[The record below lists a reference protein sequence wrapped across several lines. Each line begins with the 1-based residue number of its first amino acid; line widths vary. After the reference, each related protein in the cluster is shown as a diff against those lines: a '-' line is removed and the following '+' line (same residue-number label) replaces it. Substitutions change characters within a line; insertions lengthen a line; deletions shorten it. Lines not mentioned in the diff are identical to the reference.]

1 MYIKERG
8 NDVARDKRGTNR
20 SRYKPEVTH
29 PATECQSRGISK
41 QKHIPPSLQSVAEN
55 GAASDQRG
63 RHRYRSEH
71 LRHTSWDDTLMDSRA
86 RMCEHIGANERSS
99 SAGERHPIGLDTAS
113 TPIISL
119 PDGTHYKRSRNKCP
133 LSFDPPP
140 SPTYQPKGWSNCGGK
155 TPSRKQGPIRRQQSP
170 NVRL

>member
-8 NDVARDKRGTNR
+8 NDVARDKRDTNR
-20 SRYKPEVTH
+20 PRYKPEVTH

-41 QKHIPPSLQSVAEN
+41 RKHIPPSLQQLTI
-55 GAASDQRG
+55 GCRK
-63 RHRYRSEH
+63 RCSERPARQAPVPQH

-86 RMCEHIGANERSS
+86 RMCEHIGANERNSS
-99 SAGERHPIGLDTAS
+99 TGERHPIMLGTAS
-113 TPIISL
+113 TPIINL
-119 PDGTHYKRSRNKCP
+119 PDGTHSKRSRNKCP

-155 TPSRKQGPIRRQQSP
+155 HPAENKD
-170 NVRL
+170 L

>member
-8 NDVARDKRGTNR
+8 NDVARDKRNTNR

-29 PATECQSRGISK
+29 PATELQK
-41 QKHIPPSLQSVAEN
+41 QRNKKAKAYSPQLTI
-55 GAASDQRG
+55 GCRK
-63 RHRYRSEH
+63 RCSERPARQAPVPQH
-71 LRHTSWDDTLMDSRA
+71 LRHTSWDDTLMDLQA

-99 SAGERHPIGLDTAS
+99 SAGERHPIGLGTAG

-133 LSFDPPP
+133 LSFHPPP

-155 TPSRKQGPIRRQQSP
+155 HPAENKD
-170 NVRL
+170 L